1 MVSIV
6 PACSPGKVGNDMS
19 LRDRFS
25 PSPCG
30 GEARYRQL
38 VATTFWRDRSTRA
51 HSALD
56 CTCPW
61 IICSSSNNKGANQP
75 KVKTMAIPTFAQTQI
90 RRQYSGVAST
100 KHGRGEA
107 VARTRRRQHSR
118 GRQQATTEVGS
129 PAAWTRFR
137 ARRQH
142 HRRREERTEG
152 AHEGGTQA

>member
-1 MVSIV
+1 MEMVSIV

-30 GEARYRQL
+30 GEGRYRQL

-107 VARTRRRQHSR
+107 VARTRRRQQRQAASDGPSR
-118 GRQQATTEVGS
+118 FTSSTDSLQSPQATP
-129 PAAWTRFR
+129 PAKG
-137 ARRQH
+137 
-142 HRRREERTEG
+142 RTHG
-152 AHEGGTQA
+152 RGT